1 MASPRGFLK
10 AYTPDEFSDS
20 PIELFH
26 HRRTPMDP
34 EGAPDELI
42 LEEVLEHEEKDRKM
56 FFKVKLECWEDPTLE
71 PASNFY
77 RDFPAA

>member
-26 HRRTPMDP
+26 HRRTPVDP
-34 EGAPDELI
+34 EGAPDEFI
-42 LEEVLEHEEKDRKM
+42 LEEVLGHEEKDGKM
-56 FFKVKLECWEDPTLE
+56 FFKVKWEG
-71 PASNFY
+71 
-77 RDFPAA
+77 